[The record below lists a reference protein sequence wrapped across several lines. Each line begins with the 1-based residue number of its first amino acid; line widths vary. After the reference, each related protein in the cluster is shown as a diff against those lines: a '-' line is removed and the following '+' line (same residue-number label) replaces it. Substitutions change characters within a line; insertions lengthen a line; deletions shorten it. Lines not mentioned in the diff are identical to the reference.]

1 MSGSPIYRWGKQR
14 AKKVNLLLQPIRMR
28 KEVFNFNCNKELPM
42 PFHSF
47 VGGIRTGDR
56 GQGNVSLPGDRCT
69 PKTEDGECGSFL
81 SLSQVLSDLAV
92 SSWSWPAM
100 PLFSVMTRDQVPL
113 VTETSELGMSNPQ
126 TPIPGSEWVRFL
138 VWLKP
143 GQLPAE

>member
-1 MSGSPIYRWGKQR
+1 
-14 AKKVNLLLQPIRMR
+14 
-28 KEVFNFNCNKELPM
+28 M

-92 SSWSWPAM
+92 SS
-100 PLFSVMTRDQVPL
+100 
-113 VTETSELGMSNPQ
+113 
-126 TPIPGSEWVRFL
+126 
-138 VWLKP
+138 
-143 GQLPAE
+143 